1 MPSSKYLALSFMDWL
16 KNQVIAALSG
26 DQKVSKQLLIALA
39 GVVAVAS
46 LVLVAVNRPEPPT
59 GEFSVSTDDA
69 VNEVIEQ
76 YLYIH
81 VVGEVV
87 SPGMY
92 QLPIGARLV
101 DAVFAAGGL
110 TDEADN
116 ASVNLAR
123 ELTDGKQIIVF
134 SISQEG
140 QSPVTNSSGLIS
152 LNRAG
157 DKELEE
163 LPGIGPAL
171 AGRIIAWRE
180 ANGGFKSIEDLLKVS
195 GIGESLLSGV
205 IDLVTL

>member
-1 MPSSKYLALSFMDWL
+1 MDWL

-39 GVVAVAS
+39 GVVAVVS

-59 GEFSVSTDDA
+59 GEFSVSADET
-69 VNEVIEQ
+69 VNEVTQ
-76 YLYIH
+76 QFLYVH
-81 VVGEVV
+81 VVGEVQ

-110 TDEADN
+110 TEDADN

-123 ELTDGKQIIVF
+123 ELTDGEQIIVF
-134 SISQEG
+134 SVSQEG
-140 QSPVTNSSGLIS
+140 EAAGTTASGLVS

-157 DKELEE
+157 DKELEA

-171 AGRIIAWRE
+171 AGRIVAWRE
-180 ANGGFKSIEDLLKVS
+180 ANGGFKSVEDLLKVS

>member
-1 MPSSKYLALSFMDWL
+1 MEWL

-59 GEFSVSTDDA
+59 GEFSVSADET
-69 VNEVIEQ
+69 VNEVSQ
-76 YLYIH
+76 QFLYVH
-81 VVGEVV
+81 VVGEVQ

-110 TDEADN
+110 TEEADN

-123 ELTDGKQIIVF
+123 ELTDGEQIIVF
-134 SISQEG
+134 SISQKGEAAG
-140 QSPVTNSSGLIS
+140 HTASGLVS

-171 AGRIIAWRE
+171 AGRIVAWRE
-180 ANGGFKSIEDLLKVS
+180 ANGGFKSVQDLLKVS

>member
-1 MPSSKYLALSFMDWL
+1 
-16 KNQVIAALSG
+16 
-26 DQKVSKQLLIALA
+26 
-39 GVVAVAS
+39 VVS

-59 GEFSVSTDDA
+59 GEFSVSADET
-69 VNEVIEQ
+69 VNEVTQ
-76 YLYIH
+76 QFLYVH
-81 VVGEVV
+81 VVGEVQ

-110 TDEADN
+110 TEDADN

-123 ELTDGKQIIVF
+123 ELTDGEQIIVF
-134 SISQEG
+134 SVSQEG
-140 QSPVTNSSGLIS
+140 EAAGTTASGLVS

-157 DKELEE
+157 DKELEA

-171 AGRIIAWRE
+171 AGRIVAWRE
-180 ANGGFKSIEDLLKVS
+180 ANGGFKSVEDLLKVS

>member
-1 MPSSKYLALSFMDWL
+1 MDWL

-39 GVVAVAS
+39 AVVAVAS

-59 GEFSVSTDDA
+59 GEFSISPDETVGD
-69 VNEVIEQ
+69 VIQQ
-76 YLYIH
+76 YLYVH

-87 SPGMY
+87 APGMY

-110 TDEADN
+110 TEDADN

-123 ELTDGKQIIVF
+123 ELSDGEQIIVF

-140 QSPVTNSSGLIS
+140 ESSGTTASGLIS

-180 ANGGFKSIEDLLKVS
+180 VNGGFKSVQDLLKVS

>member
-1 MPSSKYLALSFMDWL
+1 MDWL

-26 DQKVSKQLLIALA
+26 DQKVSKQLLVALA
-39 GVVAVAS
+39 GVVAVVS

-59 GEFSVSTDDA
+59 GEFSVSANETA
-69 VNEVIEQ
+69 NEVIEQ
-76 YLYIH
+76 FLYVH
-81 VVGEVV
+81 VVGEVQ

-110 TDEADN
+110 TEDADN

-123 ELTDGKQIIVF
+123 ELTDGEQIIVF

-140 QSPVTNSSGLIS
+140 QSPGTNSSGLIS

-157 DKELEE
+157 DKELEQ

-180 ANGGFKSIEDLLKVS
+180 ANGGFKSVQDLLKVS

>member
-1 MPSSKYLALSFMDWL
+1 MDWL

-46 LVLVAVNRPEPPT
+46 LVLVAVNRPDPPT
-59 GEFSVSTDDA
+59 GEFSVSADETT
-69 VNEVIEQ
+69 NEAIEQ
-76 YLYIH
+76 FLYVH
-81 VVGEVV
+81 VVGEVA

-110 TDEADN
+110 TEDADN

-123 ELTDGKQIIVF
+123 ELADGEQIIVF
-134 SISQEG
+134 SISQVG
-140 QSPVTNSSGLIS
+140 QEVGTTASGLVS
-152 LNRAG
+152 LNRAS

-171 AGRIIAWRE
+171 SSRIIAWRE
-180 ANGGFKSIEDLLKVS
+180 ANGGFKSVQDLLKVT
-195 GIGESLLSGV
+195 GIGESLLAGV
-205 IDLVTL
+205 IELVTL

>member
-1 MPSSKYLALSFMDWL
+1 MDWL

-26 DQKVSKQLLIALA
+26 DQKVSKQLLVALA

-59 GEFSVSTDDA
+59 GEFSVSADETA
-69 VNEVIEQ
+69 NEVIDQ
-76 YLYIH
+76 FLYVH
-81 VVGEVV
+81 VVGEVA

-110 TDEADN
+110 TEDADN

-123 ELTDGKQIIVF
+123 ELTDGEQIIVF
-134 SISQEG
+134 SVSQEG
-140 QSPVTNSSGLIS
+140 EAVGTTTSGLVS

-163 LPGIGPAL
+163 LPGIGPAR

-180 ANGGFKSIEDLLKVS
+180 ANGGFKSVQDLLKVS

>member
-1 MPSSKYLALSFMDWL
+1 MEWL

-59 GEFSVSTDDA
+59 GEFSVSADETE
-69 VNEVIEQ
+69 NEVSQQ
-76 YLYIH
+76 YLYVH
-81 VVGEVV
+81 VVGEVQ

-110 TDEADN
+110 TEEADN

-123 ELTDGKQIIVF
+123 ELTDGEQIIVF

-140 QSPVTNSSGLIS
+140 EAAGTTASGLVS

-157 DKELEE
+157 DKELVE

-180 ANGGFKSIEDLLKVS
+180 ANGGFKSVQDLLKVS
-195 GIGESLLSGV
+195 GIGESLLAGV

>member
-1 MPSSKYLALSFMDWL
+1 MEWL

-39 GVVAVAS
+39 GLVAVAS

-59 GEFSVSTDDA
+59 GEFSVSANET
-69 VNEVIEQ
+69 VNEVSQ
-76 YLYIH
+76 QFLYVH
-81 VVGEVV
+81 VVGEVK

-110 TDEADN
+110 TEEADN

-123 ELTDGKQIIVF
+123 ELTDGEQIIVF
-134 SISQEG
+134 STSQEG
-140 QSPVTNSSGLIS
+140 QAAGTSASGLVS

-180 ANGGFKSIEDLLKVS
+180 ANGGFKSVQDLLKVS

>member
-1 MPSSKYLALSFMDWL
+1 
-16 KNQVIAALSG
+16 
-26 DQKVSKQLLIALA
+26 
-39 GVVAVAS
+39 VVAVAS

-59 GEFSVSTDDA
+59 GEFSVSADET
-69 VNEVIEQ
+69 VNEVSQQ
-76 YLYIH
+76 YLYVH
-81 VVGEVV
+81 VVGEVQ

-110 TDEADN
+110 TEEADN

-123 ELTDGKQIIVF
+123 ELTDGEQIIVF
-134 SISQEG
+134 STSQEG
-140 QSPVTNSSGLIS
+140 EAAGTTTSGLVS

-180 ANGGFKSIEDLLKVS
+180 ANGGFKSVQDLLKVS

>member
-1 MPSSKYLALSFMDWL
+1 MEWL

-59 GEFSVSTDDA
+59 GEFSVSADET
-69 VNEVIEQ
+69 VNEVSQQ
-76 YLYIH
+76 YLYVH
-81 VVGEVV
+81 VVGEVE

-110 TDEADN
+110 TEEADN
-116 ASVNLAR
+116 SSVNLAR
-123 ELTDGKQIIVF
+123 ELTDGEQIIVF
-134 SISQEG
+134 STSQEG
-140 QSPVTNSSGLIS
+140 QAAGTTASGLVS

-180 ANGGFKSIEDLLKVS
+180 ANGGFKSVQDLLKVS

>member
-1 MPSSKYLALSFMDWL
+1 MEWL

-59 GEFSVSTDDA
+59 GEFSVSADET
-69 VNEVIEQ
+69 VNEVSQ
-76 YLYIH
+76 QFLYVH
-81 VVGEVV
+81 VVGEVQ

-92 QLPIGARLV
+92 QLPTGARLV

-110 TDEADN
+110 TEEADN

-123 ELTDGKQIIVF
+123 ELTDGEQIIVF

-140 QSPVTNSSGLIS
+140 EAAAPRCRLPQPS
-152 LNRAG
+152 RA
-157 DKELEE
+157 
-163 LPGIGPAL
+163 PASRLL
-171 AGRIIAWRE
+171 ARPCR
-180 ANGGFKSIEDLLKVS
+180 
-195 GIGESLLSGV
+195 
-205 IDLVTL
+205 

>member
-1 MPSSKYLALSFMDWL
+1 MEWL

-59 GEFSVSTDDA
+59 GEFSVSADET
-69 VNEVIEQ
+69 VNEVSQ
-76 YLYIH
+76 QFLYVH
-81 VVGEVV
+81 VVGEVQ

-110 TDEADN
+110 TEEADN

-123 ELTDGKQIIVF
+123 ELTDGEQIIVF

-140 QSPVTNSSGLIS
+140 EAAGTTASGLVS

-180 ANGGFKSIEDLLKVS
+180 ANGGFKSVQDLLKVS

>member
-1 MPSSKYLALSFMDWL
+1 LSFMDWL

-59 GEFSVSTDDA
+59 GEFSVSADET
-69 VNEVIEQ
+69 VNEVSQQ
-76 YLYIH
+76 YLYVH
-81 VVGEVV
+81 VVGEVK

-110 TDEADN
+110 TEEADN
-116 ASVNLAR
+116 SSVNLAR
-123 ELTDGKQIIVF
+123 ELTDGEQIIVF
-134 SISQEG
+134 STSQEG
-140 QSPVTNSSGLIS
+140 QAAGTTASGLVS

-171 AGRIIAWRE
+171 AGRIVAWRE
-180 ANGGFKSIEDLLKVS
+180 ANGGFKSVQDLLKVS
-195 GIGESLLSGV
+195 GIGENLLAGV

>member
-1 MPSSKYLALSFMDWL
+1 MEWL

-26 DQKVSKQLLIALA
+26 DQKVSKQLLMALA

-59 GEFSVSTDDA
+59 GEFSVSADETA
-69 VNEVIEQ
+69 NEVIDQ
-76 YLYIH
+76 FLYVH
-81 VVGEVV
+81 VVGEVA

-110 TDEADN
+110 TEDADN

-123 ELTDGKQIIVF
+123 ELTDGEQIIVF

-140 QSPVTNSSGLIS
+140 QSPGTNSSGLIS

-157 DKELEE
+157 DRELEE

-180 ANGGFKSIEDLLKVS
+180 ANGGFKSVQDLLKVS

>member
-1 MPSSKYLALSFMDWL
+1 VPSSKYLALSFMDWL

-59 GEFSVSTDDA
+59 GEFSVSNDEA

-76 YLYIH
+76 YLYVH

-123 ELTDGKQIIVF
+123 ELTDGEQIIVF

-140 QSPVTNSSGLIS
+140 QSPGTNSSGLIS

>member
-1 MPSSKYLALSFMDWL
+1 MEWL

-59 GEFSVSTDDA
+59 GEFSVSANVTVD
-69 VNEVIEQ
+69 EVGPQ
-76 YLYIH
+76 FLYVH
-81 VVGEVV
+81 VVGEVQ

-110 TDEADN
+110 TEEADN

-123 ELTDGKQIIVF
+123 ELTDGEQIIVF
-134 SISQEG
+134 STSQEG
-140 QSPVTNSSGLIS
+140 QAPGTTASGLVS

-180 ANGGFKSIEDLLKVS
+180 ANGGFKSVQDLLKVS

>member
-1 MPSSKYLALSFMDWL
+1 MEWL

-39 GVVAVAS
+39 GVVAVVS

-59 GEFSVSTDDA
+59 GEFSVSTDETVDDT
-69 VNEVIEQ
+69 IEQ
-76 YLYIH
+76 FLFVH
-81 VVGEVV
+81 VVGEVAK
-87 SPGMY
+87 PGMY

-110 TDEADN
+110 TEDADN

-123 ELTDGKQIIVF
+123 ELADGEQIIVF

-140 QSPVTNSSGLIS
+140 EAAGTTSSGLVS
-152 LNRAG
+152 LNRAN

-180 ANGGFKSIEDLLKVS
+180 ANGGFKSVQDLLKVS

-205 IDLVTL
+205 VDLVTL

>member
-1 MPSSKYLALSFMDWL
+1 VPSSKYLALSFMDWL

-123 ELTDGKQIIVF
+123 ELTDGEQIIVF

-140 QSPVTNSSGLIS
+140 QSPGTNSSGLIS

>member
-1 MPSSKYLALSFMDWL
+1 MEWL

-46 LVLVAVNRPEPPT
+46 LVLVALNRPEPPT
-59 GEFSVSTDDA
+59 GEFSVSANET
-69 VNEVIEQ
+69 VNEVSQ
-76 YLYIH
+76 QFLYVH
-81 VVGEVV
+81 VVGEVK

-110 TDEADN
+110 TEEADN

-123 ELTDGKQIIVF
+123 ELTDGEQIIVF
-134 SISQEG
+134 STSQEG
-140 QSPVTNSSGLIS
+140 QAAGTSASGLVS

-180 ANGGFKSIEDLLKVS
+180 ANGGFKSVQDLLKVS

>member
-1 MPSSKYLALSFMDWL
+1 MDWL

-26 DQKVSKQLLIALA
+26 DQKVSKQLLVALA
-39 GVVAVAS
+39 GVVAVVS

-59 GEFSVSTDDA
+59 GEFSVSA
-69 VNEVIEQ
+69 NETAIEVVEQ
-76 YLYIH
+76 FLYVH
-81 VVGEVV
+81 VVGEVQ

-110 TDEADN
+110 TEDADN

-123 ELTDGKQIIVF
+123 ELTDGEQIIVF

-140 QSPVTNSSGLIS
+140 QSPGTNSSGLIS

-180 ANGGFKSIEDLLKVS
+180 ANGGFKSVQDLLEVS

>member
-1 MPSSKYLALSFMDWL
+1 MEWL

-59 GEFSVSTDDA
+59 GEFSVSSDETA
-69 VNEVIEQ
+69 NEVIEQ
-76 YLYIH
+76 FLYVH
-81 VVGEVV
+81 VVGEVL

-110 TDEADN
+110 TEDADN

-123 ELTDGKQIIVF
+123 ELTDGEQIIVF

-140 QSPVTNSSGLIS
+140 EAAGTTSSGLVS

-180 ANGGFKSIEDLLKVS
+180 ANGGFKSVQDLLKVS
-195 GIGESLLSGV
+195 GIGESLLAGV

>member
-1 MPSSKYLALSFMDWL
+1 MDWL

-123 ELTDGKQIIVF
+123 ELTDGEQIIVF

-140 QSPVTNSSGLIS
+140 QSPGTNSSGLIS

>member
-1 MPSSKYLALSFMDWL
+1 MDWL

-59 GEFSVSTDDA
+59 GEFSVSADDT
-69 VNEVIEQ
+69 VNEVIQ
-76 YLYIH
+76 QFLYVH
-81 VVGEVV
+81 VVGEVQ

-110 TDEADN
+110 TEEADN

-123 ELTDGKQIIVF
+123 ELTDGEQIIVF

-140 QSPVTNSSGLIS
+140 QSPGTNSAGLIS

-180 ANGGFKSIEDLLKVS
+180 ANGGFKSVQDLLKVS
-195 GIGESLLSGV
+195 GIGENLLSGV

>member
-1 MPSSKYLALSFMDWL
+1 MEGL

-59 GEFSVSTDDA
+59 GEFSVSADET
-69 VNEVIEQ
+69 VNEVSQ
-76 YLYIH
+76 QFLYVH
-81 VVGEVV
+81 VVGEVQ

-110 TDEADN
+110 TEEADN

-123 ELTDGKQIIVF
+123 ELTDGEQIIVF

-140 QSPVTNSSGLIS
+140 EAAGSTASGLVS

-171 AGRIIAWRE
+171 AGRIVAWRE
-180 ANGGFKSIEDLLKVS
+180 ANGGFKSVQDLLKVS
-195 GIGESLLSGV
+195 GIGENLLAGV

>member
-1 MPSSKYLALSFMDWL
+1 MDWL

-26 DQKVSKQLLIALA
+26 DQKVSKQLLVALA

-59 GEFSVSTDDA
+59 GEFSVSADETA
-69 VNEVIEQ
+69 NEVIDQ
-76 YLYIH
+76 FLYVH
-81 VVGEVV
+81 VVGEVA

-110 TDEADN
+110 TEDADN

-123 ELTDGKQIIVF
+123 ELTDGEQIIVF
-134 SISQEG
+134 SVSQEG
-140 QSPVTNSSGLIS
+140 EAVGTTTSGLVS

-180 ANGGFKSIEDLLKVS
+180 ANGGFKSVQDLLKVS

>member
-1 MPSSKYLALSFMDWL
+1 MDWL
-16 KNQVIAALSG
+16 KNQVITALSG
-26 DQKVSKQLLIALA
+26 DQKVSKQLLVALA

-59 GEFSVSTDDA
+59 GEFSVSADRTA
-69 VNEVIEQ
+69 NEVIDQ
-76 YLYIH
+76 FLYVH
-81 VVGEVV
+81 VVGEVA

-110 TDEADN
+110 TEDADN

-123 ELTDGKQIIVF
+123 ELTDGEQIIVF

-140 QSPVTNSSGLIS
+140 QSPGTNSSGLIS

-180 ANGGFKSIEDLLKVS
+180 ANGGFKSVQDLLKVS

>member
-1 MPSSKYLALSFMDWL
+1 MDWL

-46 LVLVAVNRPEPPT
+46 LVLVAVNKPEPPT
-59 GEFSVSTDDA
+59 GEFSVNADESA
-69 VNEVIEQ
+69 NETIEQ
-76 YLYIH
+76 YLYVH
-81 VVGEVV
+81 VVGEVQ

-110 TDEADN
+110 TEDADN

-123 ELTDGKQIIVF
+123 ELADGEQIIVF
-134 SISQEG
+134 SVSQEG
-140 QSPVTNSSGLIS
+140 EAAGTTASGLVS
-152 LNRAG
+152 LNRAS

-171 AGRIIAWRE
+171 SSRIIAWRE
-180 ANGGFKSIEDLLKVS
+180 ANGGFKSVQDLLKVS
-195 GIGESLLSGV
+195 GIGDSLLAGV

>member
-1 MPSSKYLALSFMDWL
+1 MEWL

-59 GEFSVSTDDA
+59 GEFSVSANET
-69 VNEVIEQ
+69 VNEVSQ
-76 YLYIH
+76 QFLYVH
-81 VVGEVV
+81 VVGEVK

-110 TDEADN
+110 TEEADN

-123 ELTDGKQIIVF
+123 ELTDGEQIIVF
-134 SISQEG
+134 STSQEG
-140 QSPVTNSSGLIS
+140 QAAGTSASGLVS

-180 ANGGFKSIEDLLKVS
+180 ANGGFKSVQDLLKVS

>member
-1 MPSSKYLALSFMDWL
+1 MDWL

-59 GEFSVSTDDA
+59 GEFSVSADETA
-69 VNEVIEQ
+69 NEVIEQ
-76 YLYIH
+76 FLYVH
-81 VVGEVV
+81 VVGEVQ

-110 TDEADN
+110 TEDADN

-123 ELTDGKQIIVF
+123 ELADGEQIIVF
-134 SISQEG
+134 SVSQEG
-140 QSPVTNSSGLIS
+140 EAAGTTASGLVS
-152 LNRAG
+152 LNRAS
-157 DKELEE
+157 DKDLEE

-171 AGRIIAWRE
+171 SSRIIAWRE
-180 ANGGFKSIEDLLKVS
+180 ANGGFKSVQDLLKVS
-195 GIGESLLSGV
+195 GIGDSLLAGV

>member
-1 MPSSKYLALSFMDWL
+1 MDWL

-59 GEFSVSTDDA
+59 GEFSVSTCETA
-69 VNEVIEQ
+69 NEVIEQ
-76 YLYIH
+76 FLYVH
-81 VVGEVV
+81 VVGEVA

-110 TDEADN
+110 TEEADN

-123 ELTDGKQIIVF
+123 ELTDGEQIIVF

-140 QSPVTNSSGLIS
+140 QSPGTNSSGLIS

-180 ANGGFKSIEDLLKVS
+180 ANGGFKSVQDLLKVS
-195 GIGESLLSGV
+195 GIGESLLAGV
-205 IDLVTL
+205 VDLVTL

>member
-1 MPSSKYLALSFMDWL
+1 MDWL

-26 DQKVSKQLLIALA
+26 DQKVSKQLLVALA

-59 GEFSVSTDDA
+59 GEFSVSADETA
-69 VNEVIEQ
+69 SEVIDQ
-76 YLYIH
+76 FLYVH
-81 VVGEVV
+81 VVGEVA

-110 TDEADN
+110 TEDADN

-123 ELTDGKQIIVF
+123 ELTDGEQIIVF

-140 QSPVTNSSGLIS
+140 QSPGTNSSGLIS

-180 ANGGFKSIEDLLKVS
+180 ANGGFKSVQDLLKVS

>member
-1 MPSSKYLALSFMDWL
+1 MEWL

-46 LVLVAVNRPEPPT
+46 LVLVAVNRPEPPS
-59 GEFSVSTDDA
+59 GEFSVSDDQTA
-69 VNEVIEQ
+69 TEVIEQ
-76 YLYIH
+76 FLYVH
-81 VVGEVV
+81 VVGEVA

-123 ELTDGKQIIVF
+123 ELADGEQIIVF

-140 QSPVTNSSGLIS
+140 AAPGTNSAGLIS

-180 ANGGFKSIEDLLKVS
+180 ANGGFKSVQDLLKVS
-195 GIGESLLSGV
+195 GIGENLLAGV

>member
-1 MPSSKYLALSFMDWL
+1 MEWL

-59 GEFSVSTDDA
+59 GEFSVSADET
-69 VNEVIEQ
+69 VNEVLQQ
-76 YLYIH
+76 YLYVH
-81 VVGEVV
+81 VVGEVI

-110 TDEADN
+110 TEEADN

-123 ELTDGKQIIVF
+123 ELTDGEQIIVF
-134 SISQEG
+134 SISQDGE
-140 QSPVTNSSGLIS
+140 SPGTTSSGLIS

-180 ANGGFKSIEDLLKVS
+180 ANGGFKSVQDLLKVS

>member
-1 MPSSKYLALSFMDWL
+1 MEWL

-39 GVVAVAS
+39 GIVAVVS

-59 GEFSVSTDDA
+59 GEFSVSADETVD
-69 VNEVIEQ
+69 ETIEQ
-76 YLYIH
+76 FLYVH
-81 VVGEVV
+81 VVGEVAK
-87 SPGMY
+87 PGMY

-110 TDEADN
+110 TEDADN

-123 ELTDGKQIIVF
+123 ELADGEQIIVF

-140 QSPVTNSSGLIS
+140 EAAGTTSSGLVS
-152 LNRAG
+152 LNRAS

-180 ANGGFKSIEDLLKVS
+180 ANGGFKSVQDLLKVS

-205 IDLVTL
+205 VDLVTL